1 VPVKIGIAEPSRA
14 TGAETQA
21 RPGRCHP
28 TCSEH
33 PDERLD
39 FRVEPDTSDCA
50 HEVFTSAGRGAGRAR
65 QSDEGLAARI
75 GAASR
80 QLELEN
86 PDRGLPLVDRVIN
99 RTAELLGV
107 GLLGGILG
115 IVFANAL
122 SRYLLNYSFVWAE
135 EVVISLVPWLAVT
148 GLFLSVRRRQLIR
161 DRVLSRPVLTRSTP
175 SPGSARAT
183 SRRFDVGL
191 ARLARLQVRRH
202 LRR

>member
-1 VPVKIGIAEPSRA
+1 MRED
-14 TGAETQA
+14 E
-21 RPGRCHP
+21 PGR
-28 TCSEH
+28 E
-33 PDERLD
+33 
-39 FRVEPDTSDCA
+39 
-50 HEVFTSAGRGAGRAR
+50 AGRAR

-80 QLELEN
+80 QLELED
-86 PDRGLPLVDRVIN
+86 PDCGLPLVDRGIN

-115 IVFANAL
+115 IVFVNAL
-122 SRYLLNYSFVWAE
+122 SRYLLNYSFVRAE
-135 EVVISLVPWLAVT
+135 EVDQLGALARGDRVVPLGPAPAAN
-148 GLFLSVRRRQLIR
+148 Q

-175 SPGSARAT
+175 SPGSARPT